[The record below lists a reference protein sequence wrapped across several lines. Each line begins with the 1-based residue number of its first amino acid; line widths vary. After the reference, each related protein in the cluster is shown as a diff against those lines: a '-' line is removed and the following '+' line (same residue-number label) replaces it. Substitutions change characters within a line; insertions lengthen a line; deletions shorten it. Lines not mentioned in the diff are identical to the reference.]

1 MTDARSGGR
10 PERPT
15 EHRAGN
21 AGRLEATRAPGH
33 RAGDPGMVG
42 RYPGEVVPTVCV
54 LFAPAILLFGL
65 YVIAHGHYGPG
76 GGFAGGVALA
86 VGVIMLRV
94 TVDERASARVFPP
107 PAAIVVGGLG
117 MGLFALSGVVPLAAG
132 GGFLDYA
139 AVPLGV
145 ADATLRYLGIL
156 VVEVA
161 IGFAVLGAMV
171 LVFDVLV
178 GRTD

>member
-1 MTDARSGGR
+1 MIGAYPSEVARTVAAVLS
-10 PERPT
+10 PFI
-15 EHRAGN
+15 
-21 AGRLEATRAPGH
+21 
-33 RAGDPGMVG
+33 MV
-42 RYPGEVVPTVCV
+42 
-54 LFAPAILLFGL
+54 FGL

-86 VGVIMLRV
+86 VGIIMLRV
-94 TVDERASARVFPP
+94 TVAEEASGRVFPP
-107 PAAIVVGGLG
+107 PAAVAVGGVG
-117 MGLFALSGVVPLAAG
+117 MILFTLSGLVPLAAG

-161 IGFAVLGAMV
+161 VGLAVLGAMV

-178 GRTD
+178 GKTR

>member
-1 MTDARSGGR
+1 MT
-10 PERPT
+10 
-15 EHRAGN
+15 
-21 AGRLEATRAPGH
+21 
-33 RAGDPGMVG
+33 G

-54 LFAPAILLFGL
+54 MFAPAVLLFGL

-94 TVDERASARVFPP
+94 TVAEKDADRVFPP
-107 PAAIVVGGLG
+107 AAAIAVGGAG
-117 MGLFALSGVVPLAAG
+117 MVLFLLTGLLPLVAG
-132 GGFLDYA
+132 GAFLDYA
-139 AVPLGV
+139 AIPLDV
-145 ADATLRYLGIL
+145 AAETLRYLGIL

-161 IGFAVLGAMV
+161 VGFAVLGAMV

-178 GRTD
+178 GRTR